1 MAVGCVG
8 IVYHRRQLPSLG
20 TDINERSCGAGY
32 KELTI
37 FVFYFSISHPHP
49 LIQLV
54 MSASS
59 PSTGIVIYNITDEGS
74 LNYMNHNLSLVVIK

>member
-8 IVYHRRQLPSLG
+8 LFITEDNRPHWALTLLREVVGLGLKNLLYLYFILALVTPSL
-20 TDINERSCGAGY
+20 
-32 KELTI
+32 
-37 FVFYFSISHPHP
+37 

-54 MSASS
+54 MSAS
-59 PSTGIVIYNITDEGS
+59 PSTGIVIYKIIDEGS